1 MLPSKNRLRKKEIKK
16 ILKKGKK
23 IHSQNFLLFF
33 LKNDLKYSRF
43 SVIVPLKFS
52 KKAVERNKIK
62 RKVREV
68 LRRFF
73 LNRFLLN
80 FSFDGVFIIKEGAKK
95 LNFWQIKKEI
105 EKIFKKICLKH

>member
-1 MLPSKNRLRKKEIKK
+1 MLPQKNRLKKKEIKK
-16 ILKKGKK
+16 ILKEGKK
-23 IHSQNFLLFF
+23 IHSQSFLLFF

-62 RKVREV
+62 RKFREV

-73 LNRFLLN
+73 LNL
-80 FSFDGVFIIKEGAKK
+80 SFDGVFIIKEGAKK
-95 LNFWQIKKEI
+95 LNFWEIKKEI
-105 EKIFKKICLKH
+105 EKIFKKICLKC